1 MQREEDIKGLRN
13 YLISIWSVFDPIY
26 YYFTAK
32 TNLSSKEGNIF
43 RVRLTKYKG
52 KNFVLSDGTKINKND
67 LLVKIHLH
75 NSKLLKEFKNMKS
88 ELKKARMI
96 YKYVRNS
103 LPEMDH
109 YIQNHPYSSKIKG
122 IIGISTLYKGSE
134 KLGFEVFDLSNPFYK
149 WFKQIALL
157 PIGMLSSE
165 KITILTIWKTHK
177 PSYLFMSTEKLSKMY
192 KK

>member
-1 MQREEDIKGLRN
+1 MQREEGYKRFEKLP
-13 YLISIWSVFDPIY
+13 YLYLECFDPIY

-96 YKYVRNS
+96 YNYVRNS
-103 LPEMDH
+103 LPEMDY

-134 KLGFEVFDLSNPFYK
+134 KLGFEVFDL
-149 WFKQIALL
+149 
-157 PIGMLSSE
+157 PIQFINGLN
-165 KITILTIWKTHK
+165 
-177 PSYLFMSTEKLSKMY
+177 KLHY
-192 KK
+192 CRLACYPAKK

>member
-1 MQREEDIKGLRN
+1 MEKDLRD
-13 YLISIWSVFDPIY
+13 YLISIWSAFDPIY
-26 YYFTAK
+26 YYFTSK
-32 TNLSSKEGNIF
+32 TNLTSNEGNIF

-52 KNFVLSDGTKINKND
+52 KNFVLSDGTMINKND

-75 NSKLLKEFKNMKS
+75 NSKLLKEFITMKS

-96 YKYVRNS
+96 YNYVKNS
-103 LPEMDH
+103 LPEMDL
-109 YIQNHPYSSKIKG
+109 YIQNHHYSSKIKG
-122 IIGISTLYKGSE
+122 IIGITTLYKGSE
-134 KLGFEVFDLSNPFYK
+134 KLGFEVFELTNPIYK
-149 WFKQIALL
+149 WFKQISLL

-165 KITILTIWKTHK
+165 KTALLTIWKTHK

>member
-1 MQREEDIKGLRN
+1 
-13 YLISIWSVFDPIY
+13 
-26 YYFTAK
+26 
-32 TNLSSKEGNIF
+32 
-43 RVRLTKYKG
+43 
-52 KNFVLSDGTKINKND
+52 
-67 LLVKIHLH
+67 
-75 NSKLLKEFKNMKS
+75 
-88 ELKKARMI
+88 
-96 YKYVRNS
+96 
-103 LPEMDH
+103 MDH

-165 KITILTIWKTHK
+165 KTTILTIWKTHK